1 VKIDLLAGEN
11 AMARLHE
18 LGGLLLD
25 AVGNGASVG
34 FTLPLKRGE
43 VAGYWQ
49 KVCAEV
55 AAEHRLL
62 FAALDDTGRIIG
74 SAQLALEPRANGR
87 HRAEVQKVMV
97 LAAHRRHRLGA
108 ALMARIEAEARTR
121 GRTLLFLDTSVGQA
135 GATEFYERLGYT
147 YAGGIP
153 DFAANPDGT
162 LVANAIY
169 YKRLAARPPGAAG
182 DW

>member
-1 VKIDLLAGEN
+1 
-11 AMARLHE
+11 MARLHE

-55 AAEHRLL
+55 AAKHRLL

-74 SAQLALEPRANGR
+74 SARSWRSNRGPTAGIAPRC
-87 HRAEVQKVMV
+87 
-97 LAAHRRHRLGA
+97 RR
-108 ALMARIEAEARTR
+108 
-121 GRTLLFLDTSVGQA
+121 
-135 GATEFYERLGYT
+135 
-147 YAGGIP
+147 
-153 DFAANPDGT
+153 
-162 LVANAIY
+162 
-169 YKRLAARPPGAAG
+169 
-182 DW
+182 